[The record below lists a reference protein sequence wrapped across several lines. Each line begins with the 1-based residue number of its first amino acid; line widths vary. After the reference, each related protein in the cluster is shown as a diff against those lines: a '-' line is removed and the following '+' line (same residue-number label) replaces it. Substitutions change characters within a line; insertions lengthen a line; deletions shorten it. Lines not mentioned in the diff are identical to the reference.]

1 MRRRR
6 PRWQSSR
13 DPTRPIGNAPNVRD
27 RDGQIGDGVSAKET
41 ERLIEVA
48 LEVSHAPFSAEAP
61 SPPPRAFV
69 RERRCS
75 YTQPAFEL
83 FEKWNRT
90 HDFKVNN
97 QCLSLCIKI
106 LFLS

>member
-1 MRRRR
+1 MRWRR

-27 RDGQIGDGVSAKET
+27 KDGQIVGSVSAKET
-41 ERLIEVA
+41 VRRIEVA
-48 LEVSHAPFSAEAP
+48 LEVSHAPFAAEAP

-83 FEKWNRT
+83 FEKMESNAR
-90 HDFKVNN
+90 FKS
-97 QCLSLCIKI
+97 Q
-106 LFLS
+106 

>member
-13 DPTRPIGNAPNVRD
+13 DPTRPIGNAQNVRE
-27 RDGQIGDGVSAKET
+27 RDGQIHGGVNAKET
-41 ERLIEVA
+41 ERRIEVA
-48 LEVSHAPFSAEAP
+48 LEVSHAPFAAEAP

-83 FEKWNRT
+83 FEKWKRT
-90 HDFKVNN
+90 RDFKVNS
-97 QCLSLCIKI
+97 QCLIFKIKI
-106 LFLS
+106 SFF